1 MPHLSDTRTA
11 ILINK
16 RLGPGPGRPH
26 GSKNKATESI
36 RWGFVEAYRQLG
48 GVDGLVQWGREKPD
62 LFYPMLTKLLPVELA
77 EGGHGNGI
85 TVIVQRHYSNKD
97 TEQSSKGSEVL
108 SAQVSAVIEGGEIPD
123 SRGQGMGPDLGTL
136 THDSGGSQ
144 TPMHDSSG
152 AEPLTSQGGYFGR
165 AREGKGSP
173 TGGGVVQGRSE

>member
-85 TVIVQRHYSNKD
+85 TVIVQRHSFNKD
-97 TEQSSKGSEVL
+97 TEQSSKGNEVL
-108 SAQVSAVIEGGEIPD
+108 SAQVSAVIEGGDTPD

-136 THDSGGSQ
+136 THESQLTHEESGVPTQSVAGG
-144 TPMHDSSG
+144 T
-152 AEPLTSQGGYFGR
+152 GGYFGR
-165 AREGKGSP
+165 ARTGKGSP
-173 TGGGVVQGRSE
+173 TGG

>member
-1 MPHLSDTRTA
+1 MPTLVDQTAPASYFKPTLARRTR
-11 ILINK
+11 K
-16 RLGPGPGRPH
+16 RYI
-26 GSKNKATESI
+26 GSSI
-36 RWGFVEAYRQLG
+36 RQSIQQVFEGLG
-48 GVDGLVQWGREKPD
+48 GWEAMMDWAKANPTV
-62 LFYPMLTKLLPVELA
+62 FYSQVVPKLLPTELA

-85 TVIVQRHYSNKD
+85 TVIVQRHYINKD

-108 SAQVSAVIEGGEIPD
+108 SAQVSAVIEGGDTPD